1 MVMHYIVVGAGM
13 AGLVAA
19 RTLQQ
24 HGHTVTICEASDA
37 VGGRVRSDVVNGFVL
52 DRGFQVLFDAYPA
65 VKRWVHLGDLAL
77 CAFDPGAVISYQ
89 GQTSILTDPLR
100 DWRSTWAALWS
111 DAATTS
117 DKLRVL
123 WLSVWLRRTTI
134 GQIRRGDDTTTHAY
148 LRAAGFSERVITRF
162 FAPFYGGIFL
172 DRSLTTSA
180 KCFLFDFKMLSDG
193 RTVVPREGMGALS
206 AQLAHGLDAQMST
219 LLLQTAVVALVY
231 EGSRVVGVRTHD
243 GRLWLADGVILAVPA
258 PVAQQLAGVPLP
270 SGALATTTLYWE
282 GDSAVTTMRKI
293 WLNANSDAFVNNAC
307 QLSAV
312 APQYAPAGRH
322 LWSATV
328 LGVPEMSDDELYAH
342 AEADMARILVD
353 PAAQQRFAGYRRLR
367 LYRIPYAQFPQPP
380 GIHPTLP
387 KAVVATQPGLFLA
400 GEYTHASSIN
410 AAMISGE
417 HAAQAV
423 MRHGSSGRV

>member
-1 MVMHYIVVGAGM
+1 MHYIVVGAGV

-24 HGHTVTICEASDA
+24 HGHMVTMCEASDA
-37 VGGRVRSDVVNGFVL
+37 VGGRVRSDTVNGFVL

-65 VKRWVHLGDLAL
+65 VKRWIPMEQLSF
-77 CAFDPGAVISYQ
+77 CAFDPGAVISYR

-111 DAATTS
+111 DAATTI

-123 WLSVWLRRTTI
+123 QLSLWLRRTTI
-134 GQIRRGDDTTTHAY
+134 RQIRRGDDTSTLAY
-148 LRAAGFSERVITRF
+148 LRTAGFSERVITRF

-172 DRSLTTSA
+172 DRSLATSA

-193 RTVVPREGMGALS
+193 RTVIPRDGMGTLS

-219 LLLQTAVVALVY
+219 LLLQTPVVALVY
-231 EGSRVVGVRTHD
+231 EATRVVGVRTSD
-243 GRLWLADGVILAVPA
+243 GRVLLADGVILAVPA
-258 PVAQQLAGVPLP
+258 PVAQQLAGLPMP

-282 GDSAVTTMRKI
+282 GDAPVTQVRKI
-293 WLNANSDAFVNNAC
+293 WLNANHDAFVNNAC

-312 APQYAPAGRH
+312 SPHYAPTGRH

-328 LGVPEMSDDELYAH
+328 LGVPELSDDELYAR
-342 AEADMARILVD
+342 AEADMATLLAHPI
-353 PAAQQRFAGYRRLR
+353 AQQRFAQYRRLR

-380 GIHPTLP
+380 GVHRTLP
-387 KAVVATQPGLFLA
+387 NAVVATHPGLYLA
-400 GEYTHASSIN
+400 GEYTQASSIN

-417 HAAQAV
+417 QAAHAVIQQA
-423 MRHGSSGRV
+423 G